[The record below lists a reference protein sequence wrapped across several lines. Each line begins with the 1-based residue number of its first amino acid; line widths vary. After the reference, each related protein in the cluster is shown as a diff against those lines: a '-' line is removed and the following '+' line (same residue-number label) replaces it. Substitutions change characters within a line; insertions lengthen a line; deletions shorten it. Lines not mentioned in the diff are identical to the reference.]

1 MPTSTVEDYLKGIYL
16 AQQRSRQERIA
27 TGAVAAALEVT
38 PGTATT
44 MIKALADAGLV
55 AHEPYAG
62 VRLTPAGIRLAAR
75 VVRRHRLIEVFLVQV
90 LGMSWSEVHV
100 EAEIL
105 EHAVS
110 DRLVDRMDAM
120 LGHPTVDP
128 HGDPIP
134 SAEGEIADVVDH
146 LPLAAASTGV
156 TWVVARVADQNPE
169 FLTLLERHAL
179 VPGARLTV
187 DAVDPAADVI
197 EIRPE
202 GGPSLRLGL
211 RAAGSVFVERV
222 AEVRP

>member
-16 AQQRSRQERIA
+16 AQQRSREERVA
-27 TGAVAAALEVT
+27 TGTVAAALEVT
-38 PGTATT
+38 PGTATS

-62 VRLTPAGIRLAAR
+62 VRLTPAGVRLAAR
-75 VVRRHRLIEVFLVQV
+75 VVRRHRLIEVFLVQI

-120 LGHPTVDP
+120 LGHPRVDP

-134 SAEGEIADVVDH
+134 SSDGEVEDPRH
-146 LPLAAASTGV
+146 QLPLAAAAVGV
-156 TWVVARVADQNPE
+156 AWVVARVADQNPE

-202 GGPSLRLGL
+202 AGSPLRLGL
-211 RAAGSVFVERV
+211 RAAGGVFVERV
-222 AEVRP
+222 PEERR